1 MHRKPSPFSYT
12 AILPRHILLYCHGI
26 SMNAISKLF
35 GSLVMTVLK
44 WIRAFAKKHTPK
56 PTLPPS
62 TTVVLELDEM
72 WHYIG
77 NKKTNF
83 GYGKHLK
90 ETPITLHRFGMR
102 RTRHTDA

>member
-1 MHRKPSPFSYT
+1 MTQRGKPNAQKT
-12 AILPRHILLYCHGI
+12 LAVLLCCRGI
-26 SMNAISKLF
+26 SMNAISKF
-35 GSLVMTVLK
+35 FDSPVTTVLK

-56 PTLPPS
+56 PTLPLG
-62 TTVVLELDEM
+62 TTLVLELDEM

-90 ETPITLHRFGMR
+90 ETPNTS
-102 RTRHTDA
+102 

>member
-1 MHRKPSPFSYT
+1 MDTHDTTRETKRTENHRRS
-12 AILPRHILLYCHGI
+12 LILLYCHGI

-90 ETPITLHRFGMR
+90 ETPNTS
-102 RTRHTDA
+102 